1 MPVYFRM
8 MRYSGMYYFSRSRV
22 RGSGSGSAA
31 GLGPWPFRDREKEQ
45 HINIERDLVPGAQGD
60 PGPGGPGSHA
70 HTRENPAGWRIRLK
84 SNINQGEGVD
94 NGSCAMLHERRIE
107 S

>member
-60 PGPGGPGSHA
+60 PGAWGPRFSRA
-70 HTRENPAGWRIRLK
+70 HE
-84 SNINQGEGVD
+84 GESSRSAELGAFD
-94 NGSCAMLHERRIE
+94 
-107 S
+107 

>member
-31 GLGPWPFRDREKEQ
+31 GLGPWPLRDREKEQ

-60 PGPGGPGSHA
+60 PGPGA
-70 HTRENPAGWRIRLK
+70 QILTRTRGRIQLV
-84 SNINQGEGVD
+84 GAFD
-94 NGSCAMLHERRIE
+94 
-107 S
+107 